1 MLIPTQK
8 IKSTLKTFSALK
20 QIQPLLSNGEISLEE
35 LVSDYLKKINAS
47 QTNSF
52 IEVFDAE
59 ALLKAKEIAEKIKLG
74 TQGSLAG
81 MVIGIKD
88 NLCYKNHKSSG
99 ASKILENFESI
110 FSATAIERL
119 IAEDAII
126 IGRLNCDEFAM
137 GSSNEKSIYG
147 PTLNPH
153 DNSKVPGGS
162 SGGSAAAVAEGLCL
176 ASLGSDTGGSIRQ
189 PASFCGVVGVKPSY
203 GRISRYG
210 LFAYASSFDQ
220 IGTFTHSVDDAA
232 LLINIMSGEDA
243 FDSTTSR
250 ESKPSSVIK
259 PPNSKLRI
267 AVPKDYLN
275 FNGLD
280 PEIKDNLNQNIQTLI
295 DLGNEV
301 NIVDFPFIKYIV
313 PNYYVLTTAE
323 ACSNLARYDG
333 AHYGYRSNDSHDI
346 ESTYLATRT
355 EGFGIEVK
363 RRIMLGNFVLSAGY
377 YDAYFSKAQKVRRLL
392 KDKTKELLNNNDVI
406 LTPTTPTTA
415 FSIGEIND
423 PIAMYLQDI
432 FTVHANLTG
441 MPAISIPI
449 TNHSSGLPYGYQI
462 MSNNFEED
470 LLFSTSKYLTSVLKQ
485 PYC

>member
-1 MLIPTQK
+1 M
-8 IKSTLKTFSALK
+8 KTFTSL
-20 QIQPLLSNGEISLEE
+20 QEIQLLLANGDISLVE
-35 LVSDYLKKINAS
+35 LVSDYIKKISNS
-47 QTNSF
+47 KTNSF
-52 IEVFDAE
+52 IEVFESE
-59 ALLKAKEIAEKIKLG
+59 AIIKAKEIADKIKLG
-74 TQGSLAG
+74 NEGSLAG

-110 FSATAIERL
+110 FTATAIERL

-126 IGRLNCDEFAM
+126 LGRLNCDEFAM

-189 PASFCGVVGVKPSY
+189 PASFCGVIGVKPTY

-220 IGTFTHSVDDAA
+220 IGTFTHCIDDAA
-232 LLINIMSGEDA
+232 LLLNIMSGEDN

-250 ESKPSSVIK
+250 KEVSSSNVNNLK
-259 PPNSKLRI
+259 DKLKI
-267 AVPKDYLN
+267 AIPRDYLD
-275 FNGLD
+275 FEGLD
-280 PEIKDNLNQNIQTLI
+280 SEIKKSLNQDIQKLE
-295 DLGNEV
+295 DLGNEI
-301 NIVDFPFIKYIV
+301 NFVDFPFIKYIV

-333 AHYGYRSNDSHDI
+333 AHYGFRSDNSLDI

-355 EGFGIEVK
+355 EGFGMEVK

-392 KDKTKELLNNNDVI
+392 KDKTEELLAFNDVI

-415 FSIGEIND
+415 FAIGEIND

-441 MPAISIPI
+441 MPAISIPVS
-449 TNHSSGLPYGYQI
+449 NHSSGLPFGLQI
-462 MSNNFEED
+462 MSNNFEEN
-470 LLFSTSKYLTSVLKQ
+470 LMFSAAKYIEEVLK
-485 PYC
+485 

>member
-1 MLIPTQK
+1 
-8 IKSTLKTFSALK
+8 LKTFTSLQ
-20 QIQPLLSNGEISLEE
+20 QIQPLLINGDLSLEE
-35 LVSDYLKKINAS
+35 LVTSYLSKIEFS
-47 QTNSF
+47 KTNSF
-52 IEVFDAE
+52 IEVFGEE
-59 ALLKAKEIAEKIKLG
+59 ALLKAKEVSSKIKHG
-74 TQGSLAG
+74 SQGLLAG

-119 IAEDAII
+119 INEDAII

-153 DNSKVPGGS
+153 NHSKVPGGS
-162 SGGSAAAVAEGLCL
+162 SGGSAAAVSEGLCL

-189 PASFCGVVGVKPSY
+189 PASFCGVIGVKPSY

-220 IGTFTHSVDDAA
+220 IGAFTHSIDDAA
-232 LLINIMSGEDA
+232 LMISIMSGQDE
-243 FDSTTSR
+243 FDSTTSKR
-250 ESKPSSVIK
+250 NPPSKGPVFPK
-259 PPNSKLRI
+259 SKLSI

-275 FNGLD
+275 FQGLD
-280 PEIKDNLNQNIQTLI
+280 TEIKEKFFLDIEKLKTLGHKI
-295 DLGNEV
+295 NY
-301 NIVDFPFIKYIV
+301 VDFPFIKHIV

-333 AHYGYRSNDSHDI
+333 AHFGFRSSESKDI
-346 ESTYLATRT
+346 ESTYLSTRT
-355 EGFGIEVK
+355 KGFGIEVK

-377 YDAYFSKAQKVRRLL
+377 YDAYFSKAQKVRRLIKNNT
-392 KDKTKELLNNNDVI
+392 KDILENNDFI
-406 LTPTTPTTA
+406 LTPTTPKTA
-415 FSIGEIND
+415 FNLGEIND
-423 PIAMYLQDI
+423 PIDMYLQDI

-441 MPAISIPI
+441 MPAISVPLKR
-449 TNHSSGLPYGYQI
+449 HSNKMPYGYQI
-462 MSNNFEED
+462 MTNNFEED
-470 LLFSTSKYLTSVLKQ
+470 LMFNTAKYLTEHLKQ
-485 PYC
+485 S